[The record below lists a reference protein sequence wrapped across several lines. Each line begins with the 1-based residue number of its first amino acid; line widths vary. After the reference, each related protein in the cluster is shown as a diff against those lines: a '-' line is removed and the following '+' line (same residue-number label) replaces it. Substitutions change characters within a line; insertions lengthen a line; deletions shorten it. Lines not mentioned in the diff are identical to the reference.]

1 MCIWGA
7 SAAKLT
13 RKINSLL
20 DAFWI
25 FFLCTFIRMKPY
37 TLMHVDGCWLL
48 CDVCLRRINNAWHA
62 GTLLHLEIL
71 SIKSFFFLSGCSD
84 EIFKKVFLLLFA
96 SSFSRIFSFHIR
108 GANKK
113 ILCTWAFPQYPP
125 HPTSLSREKKGWGR
139 RKSERR
145 LNTLFP
151 TPHTHWFPPLS
162 RQGKIKY
169 GGRKR

>member
-1 MCIWGA
+1 MGGMCIWGA

-13 RKINSLL
+13 QKINSLF

-25 FFLCTFIRMKPY
+25 FFFLCTFIRMKPY
-37 TLMHVDGCWLL
+37 TFMHVDGCWLL

-113 ILCTWAFPQYPP
+113 ILCTWAFPQYPLP

-151 TPHTHWFPPLS
+151 HPAHTLVSPTFTP
-162 RQGKIKY
+162 GKK
-169 GGRKR
+169 